1 MLAHSPPLPLV
12 IDYFA
17 ENGVITTEEEGIIIA
32 LEQRDRVRRI
42 RLFPN
47 PQKLVMAIDGEY
59 PVLEYLI
66 ITADDN
72 STGTA
77 LMLPE
82 AFQAP
87 HLRHLTLRG
96 FALPIESRLLTTAM
110 GLITLS
116 LYMVPYAYFRPSTL
130 LQWVSLMPQLETLV
144 IDTLFPIPNQ
154 DVESQ
159 LMHTPI
165 TTHVTLPNL
174 RWFAFQGDSAYLE
187 EVVRRII
194 TPRLEVF
201 SIEFYKQLTYS
212 VPRLVQFMNTTK
224 FDSAKFEFSSKQI
237 SVEFYFR
244 EEAKTNTLTIY
255 VYCSHLDWQVSSV
268 AQLFNSLSQM
278 FSAVEYLTLEQKVHS
293 QPSDEHNEVNRTVWR
308 RLLTSFGNVKT
319 LRVDDGLVK
328 ELSRCLRQDGEEH
341 ASELLPELKELRYSG
356 RGNADGFTSFIE
368 ARQNAGRP
376 VALMCH

>member
-17 ENGVITTEEEGIIIA
+17 ENGDITTEEEGIIIA

-224 FDSAKFEFSSKQI
+224 FDSAKFEFSGKQI